1 MICRA
6 ALLWGKNLTA
16 YYLPAYK
23 AASNTV
29 MVGCKERIM
38 ENIVFDKIHKIDPKS
53 IWKHEAHDFTPW
65 LAENITKLGE
75 AIGIELEVTEIEADV
90 GSFSLDILAKDLG
103 RNANVIIENQLA
115 TTDHD
120 HLGKLLTYAS
130 GYDADIIIWLSTEIR
145 EEHRQTLDWLNQ
157 RTDSN
162 TDFFGVVV
170 EVIKIGES
178 RPALQFKVI
187 VSPNEWQKSK
197 KKQSNNASSEKSEK
211 YRKYFQGLID
221 DLRENYHFTSAKK
234 GQPQSWYSFSS
245 GNNKFSYGHSF
256 AQGGRVR
263 TGIYIDSGDLVNN
276 KAFFDQLFVEKKEIE
291 AEFGQR
297 LEWERLDNKRACR
310 VAVYCKGSIEDSS
323 EELQKIKD
331 WGIQNLLKLR
341 DIFSKRG

>member
-1 MICRA
+1 M
-6 ALLWGKNLTA
+6 
-16 YYLPAYK
+16 
-23 AASNTV
+23 
-29 MVGCKERIM
+29 
-38 ENIVFDKIHKIDPKS
+38 FDKIHKIDPKS

-65 LAENITKLGE
+65 LAENIIELGE
-75 AIGIELEVTEIEADV
+75 AIGIELEVTEIEANV

-103 RNANVIIENQLA
+103 RNSNVIIENQLA

-162 TDFFGVVV
+162 TDFFGIVV

-187 VSPNEWQKSK
+187 ASPNEWRKSK
-197 KKQSNNASSEKSEK
+197 KPPSNNLLSEK
-211 YRKYFQGLID
+211 YRNYFQELID
-221 DLRENYHFTSAKK
+221 DLREKYHFTSAKK

-245 GNNKFSYGHSF
+245 GNKNFLYGHSF
-256 AQGGRVR
+256 AQGSRVR
-263 TGIYIDSGDLVNN
+263 TGIYIDSGDLGNN
-276 KAFFDQLFVEKKEIE
+276 KAFFDKLFEEKKEIE
-291 AEFGQR
+291 AEFGQT

-310 VAVYCKGSIEDSS
+310 VAVYRTGSIKDSS

-341 DIFSKRG
+341 DIFRKRG